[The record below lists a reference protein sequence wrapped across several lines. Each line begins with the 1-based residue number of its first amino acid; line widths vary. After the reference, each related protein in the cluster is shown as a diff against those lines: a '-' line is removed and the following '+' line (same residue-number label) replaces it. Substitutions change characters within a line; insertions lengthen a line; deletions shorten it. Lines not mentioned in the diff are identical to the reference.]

1 MTDLFFSLT
10 YTTFEQM
17 MIKILVFMVI
27 SGLLLYVIWFILS
40 KLLYRKTDQRREIS
54 LRLSLLWSCF
64 VFFLVFSIY
73 LILLFYF
80 TGIERIDF
88 SQFSSYLGI
97 LAQLVIFIAL
107 IVFFLITR
115 QGLKNIIHKNS
126 II

>member
-1 MTDLFFSLT
+1 MADIFFSLT
-10 YTTFEQM
+10 YTTFEQL
-17 MIKILVFMVI
+17 MIRILVLLVS

-40 KLLYRKTDQRREIS
+40 KLIYRKSDQRREIS

-64 VFFLVFSIY
+64 VFFLIFSIY
-73 LILLFYF
+73 LFLLFYF

-88 SQFSSYLGI
+88 LQFSSYLGI

-107 IVFFLITR
+107 IVFFLIAR